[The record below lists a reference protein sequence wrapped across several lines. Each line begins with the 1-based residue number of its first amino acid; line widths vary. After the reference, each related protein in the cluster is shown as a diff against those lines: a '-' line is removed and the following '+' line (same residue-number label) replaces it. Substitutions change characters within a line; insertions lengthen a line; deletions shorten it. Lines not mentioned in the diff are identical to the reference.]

1 MLKLDLTQKGLASL
15 KKRLS
20 DKTKRENN
28 ELERSVGNDNKPPA
42 PGGTLVEQVVRGI
55 AGLIESRQL
64 PIGRKLPS
72 IRAFASANG
81 ISKSTVVEAYDR
93 LIAQGLLI
101 SRHKVGFFVAGPRPV
116 LDLTASTPHAERD
129 TDPMWVLR
137 NTLLPNP
144 GLLQPGCG
152 WLPEDWLNGAGLR
165 RALRAV
171 ARSPSAQLTRYGHPL
186 GFAPLRAQL
195 QIVLAGRGVEA
206 PPGRIIVTDST
217 TQAID
222 LIGRLLLQPGD
233 KVFVDDPGYYNFLAN
248 LRVHHVQVIGVPFR
262 QDGPDT
268 ETFASLAAEHKPRLY
283 ITNATLQNP
292 TGATLA
298 PAVAHRLLKIAEA
311 HDITII
317 EDDIYADF
325 EEHPTPRL
333 AAMDQLNRV
342 IYTGSFSKTLSAASR
357 CGWIAARQELIEGL
371 TDLRMATIVSN
382 NELAAQVLHQLLT
395 DGNYRKHVEGLRDRL
410 RAASVRVRKQLEAR
424 GLSLWTKSKGGMFLW
439 AMLPEGFDSVEIARR
454 AMADGIALAPGNVF
468 SVSCSAT
475 RFLRFNVAQSENK
488 RLYDCIGNVLR
499 R

>member
-1 MLKLDLTQKGLASL
+1 MLKLDFTQKGLAPP

-20 DKTKRENN
+20 DKNKHENNDLKRECK
-28 ELERSVGNDNKPPA
+28 NDNKPPA
-42 PGGTLVEQVVRGI
+42 SESTLVEQVVSGI

-64 PIGRKLPS
+64 PVGRKLPS
-72 IRAFASANG
+72 IRAFATANG
-81 ISKSTVVEAYDR
+81 ISKSTVVEAFDR
-93 LIAQGLLI
+93 LVAQGLLI

-116 LDLTASTPHAERD
+116 LDLTANTPPAKRD

-137 NTLLPNP
+137 NTLMPQH
-144 GLLQPGCG
+144 GGLQPGCG

-171 ARSPSAQLTRYGHPL
+171 ARSPSAQLTRYGHSL

-195 QIVLAGRGVEA
+195 QIVLAGRGVEV
-206 PPGRIIVTDST
+206 PPGRIIITDST

-222 LIGRLLLQPGD
+222 MIGRLLLQPGD
-233 KVFVDDPGYYNFLAN
+233 KVFVDDPGYYNFLAS
-248 LRVHHVQVIGVPFR
+248 LRVHNVQVIGVPFR

-268 ETFASLAAEHKPRLY
+268 ESFASLAAKHKPRLY
-283 ITNATLQNP
+283 LTNATLHNP

-311 HDITII
+311 HDIAIV

-357 CGWIAARQELIEGL
+357 CGWIAARQEWIEGL
-371 TDLRMATIVSN
+371 TDLRLATIVSN
-382 NELAAQVLHQLLT
+382 NELAAQVLHRLLT

-410 RAASVRVRKQLEAR
+410 RAASVRVRRQLEAR
-424 GLSLWTKSKGGMFLW
+424 GLSLWTEPKGGMFLW
-439 AMLPEGFDSVEIARR
+439 AKLPEGFDSLEIARR
-454 AMADGIALAPGNVF
+454 AVADGIALAPGNVF
-468 SVSCSAT
+468 SVSYSAT
-475 RFLRFNVAQSENK
+475 RFLRFNVTQSDNK
-488 RLYDCIGNVLR
+488 RLYDFFSDVLR
-499 R
+499 H